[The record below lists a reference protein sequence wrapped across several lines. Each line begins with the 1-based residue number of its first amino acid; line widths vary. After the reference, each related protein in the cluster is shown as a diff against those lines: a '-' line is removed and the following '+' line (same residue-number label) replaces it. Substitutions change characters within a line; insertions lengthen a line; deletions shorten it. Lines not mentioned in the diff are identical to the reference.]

1 MVSSLHSFWIRLTAD
16 KKKFTT
22 LCLCGGVALLFW
34 GRLVFLREV
43 PRSAYADPEATQAS
57 ETSQTTG
64 SGHHASSAGD
74 ATPTP
79 IRVRE
84 VLHRDP
90 FTLDPAHF
98 PEPLQEESVAEDTPK
113 SPEPMADLEAV
124 AAAAEQEQ
132 ADHRLDLAQEAKRRL
147 NVVSVVAGASPM
159 AMIRADLPNGQKT
172 LLVGVGHQI
181 AGYRV
186 LEIDV
191 TGRAVT
197 VRKEDVSVTLSMK
210 QETDS

>member
-1 MVSSLHSFWIRLTAD
+1 MNSSLQSFWIRLTAD
-16 KKKFTT
+16 KKKFGA
-22 LCLCGGVALLFW
+22 LCLCCGVALLFW

-43 PRSAYADPEATQAS
+43 PRSAYAEPGAAQ
-57 ETSQTTG
+57 TSQTAKAAQ
-64 SGHHASSAGD
+64 SSRHASAGAD
-74 ATPTP
+74 ATPLR
-79 IRVRE
+79 ILVRE

-90 FTLDPAHF
+90 FALDPAHF
-98 PEPLQEESVAEDTPK
+98 PEPIQEEPVAEVTPK
-113 SPEPMADLEAV
+113 SPEPMADLEA
-124 AAAAEQEQ
+124 ETQ
-132 ADHRLDLAQEAKRRL
+132 ADHRLDLAREAKRRL
-147 NVVSVVAGASPM
+147 NLVSVVAGKEPM
-159 AMIRADLPNGQKT
+159 AMIRAELPGGQKT

-186 LEIDV
+186 VEIDV

>member
-22 LCLCGGVALLFW
+22 LCLCAGVALLFW

-43 PRSAYADPEATQAS
+43 PRSAYADPEVTQASETS

-64 SGHHASSAGD
+64 SGRHASSAGD
-74 ATPTP
+74 ATPTR

-84 VLHRDP
+84 VLQRDP
-90 FTLDPAHF
+90 FALDPAHF

-113 SPEPMADLEAV
+113 SPEPMADLEAE
-124 AAAAEQEQ
+124 EQERE
-132 ADHRLDLAQEAKRRL
+132 DHRLDLAQEAKRRL
-147 NVVSVVAGASPM
+147 HVVSVVAGASPM
-159 AMIRADLPNGQKT
+159 AMIRAELPGGQKT

-197 VRKEDVSVTLSMK
+197 VRKEDVSVTLSMT